1 LNNLLCPI
9 ISSTPSRGYTTGS
22 EYGRNATHS
31 RLNNLLRPI
40 ISSTPSRGYTTGSE
54 YSVIRLTPKS
64 LQNAEVNIRQILNST
79 SIHARDILSLG
90 LDGTLTQSRSRP
102 LILPRGESVV
112 ISLGHVKAIVY
123 RDEALLFNGS
133 HPNVSLFASEVH
145 RQCIEDDERHTG
157 QQIKQDTNFPK
168 LEDAME
174 ASHPLLYT
182 HARRN
187 HLFNNKPSDSSQ
199 QFEMLFLEEA
209 LREICQIWRRRVQLI
224 KPIVDSLLES
234 STSDG
239 LSEDLHRLVPLKD
252 SLQSFQMKVEETIT
266 CVVELLASDEDMLGL
281 MLTENAKAKAE
292 GTEIHTSKHESTEL
306 LLEDYNRQL
315 NGILSDVH
323 FLQKRVQT
331 KQELAA
337 IGLDA
342 YRNRMIRMNVQLAVG
357 TVCLST
363 MTVVAGFFG
372 MNLVSGFEDHES
384 MFLVTVGGSGVAAIV
399 LYAACHNFLSGKN
412 MRKRV
417 REKATEINAITAVL
431 NNMDSL
437 DFAIKRLLQEADSNL
452 SQGKYNSIGF
462 GSTYTSNPHSHSLT
476 KERFKSVLAEVRGPG
491 KKIERGEV
499 ELIFGILDK
508 SGDGVMD
515 YNELGKLKR
524 ELIASEK
531 G

>member
-1 LNNLLCPI
+1 
-9 ISSTPSRGYTTGS
+9 
-22 EYGRNATHS
+22 
-31 RLNNLLRPI
+31 
-40 ISSTPSRGYTTGSE
+40 
-54 YSVIRLTPKS
+54 
-64 LQNAEVNIRQILNST
+64 
-79 SIHARDILSLG
+79 
-90 LDGTLTQSRSRP
+90 
-102 LILPRGESVV
+102 
-112 ISLGHVKAIVY
+112 
-123 RDEALLFNGS
+123 
-133 HPNVSLFASEVH
+133 
-145 RQCIEDDERHTG
+145 
-157 QQIKQDTNFPK
+157 
-168 LEDAME
+168 
-174 ASHPLLYT
+174 
-182 HARRN
+182 
-187 HLFNNKPSDSSQ
+187 
-199 QFEMLFLEEA
+199 
-209 LREICQIWRRRVQLI
+209 
-224 KPIVDSLLES
+224 
-234 STSDG
+234 
-239 LSEDLHRLVPLKD
+239 
-252 SLQSFQMKVEETIT
+252 
-266 CVVELLASDEDMLGL
+266 
-281 MLTENAKAKAE
+281 
-292 GTEIHTSKHESTEL
+292 
-306 LLEDYNRQL
+306 
-315 NGILSDVH
+315 
-323 FLQKRVQT
+323 
-331 KQELAA
+331 
-337 IGLDA
+337 
-342 YRNRMIRMNVQLAVG
+342 MNVQLAVG